1 VERLEARWAVA
12 STAAEQLPGSMALAG
27 STAAVVE
34 AVVSMVVVAM
44 AAVDTGN

>member
-1 VERLEARWAVA
+1 MERLEARWAVA

-27 STAAVVE
+27 STAAVV
-34 AVVSMVVVAM
+34 SMVVVAM